1 MITMTARR
9 HRGRGKG
16 SVYEDRARGRW
27 VAAVSLEPEPG
38 TRRRP
43 RRKQSAATQAE
54 AEALLRKMMAEL
66 DETGTITA
74 KNYTVGQAIADYM
87 SHPPSTWKT
96 ASTLSVNQTHAA
108 HLTAALGPALLNR
121 LTVQQVEDHLAAEGR
136 RGLSRSAVDGQRFLL
151 RLVIKRAQK
160 TDLVNRNVAD
170 LADLP
175 AGLPVR
181 KSRSM
186 TEAQMDALL
195 NLDYTRW
202 DASSGGTGH
211 LAGAYWRAWL
221 ACALLLGL
229 RPGEIGALR
238 WDDLTGG
245 VLQVRHG
252 LQRTGDGNGLAVAN
266 LKTAGSRRAMEIPDD
281 AAGPLAAWR
290 KVQASQRLAAG
301 AAWTDLGLVFTDETG
316 QPVGR
321 QRTHRGFRAVCEAAG
336 IGRWQPR
343 ECRHTFVS
351 VMDEQGADIEEIS
364 DAVGHVNSTVTK
376 KVYRHQ
382 LSPVISGV
390 ARRMNDRKRG
400 AS

>member
-9 HRGRGKG
+9 LRGRGKG

-27 VAAVSLEPEPG
+27 VAAVSLESEPG

-54 AEALLRKMMAEL
+54 ALLRKMMAEL
-66 DETGTITA
+66 DETGTVSA
-74 KNYTVGQAIADYM
+74 KNYTVGRAIADYV

-96 ASTLSVNQTHAA
+96 ASTVSVNATHAA
-108 HLTAALGPALLNR
+108 HLTAALGPVLLTR

-186 TEAQMDALL
+186 SVAQMDALL

-281 AAGPLAAWR
+281 AAGPLAAWK
-290 KVQASQRLAAG
+290 KVQAAQRMAAGGPPSDPSRVPGRLRGRRDRALAAERVPPHLCLRDGRAGRGYRGNLRRGRARQLDGDQEGLQAPAQPGDLRGG
-301 AAWTDLGLVFTDETG
+301 AADERPEAG
-316 QPVGR
+316 GVVNCSPELLPASSR
-321 QRTHRGFRAVCEAAG
+321 RAL
-336 IGRWQPR
+336 
-343 ECRHTFVS
+343 T
-351 VMDEQGADIEEIS
+351 
-364 DAVGHVNSTVTK
+364 
-376 KVYRHQ
+376 
-382 LSPVISGV
+382 
-390 ARRMNDRKRG
+390 
-400 AS
+400 